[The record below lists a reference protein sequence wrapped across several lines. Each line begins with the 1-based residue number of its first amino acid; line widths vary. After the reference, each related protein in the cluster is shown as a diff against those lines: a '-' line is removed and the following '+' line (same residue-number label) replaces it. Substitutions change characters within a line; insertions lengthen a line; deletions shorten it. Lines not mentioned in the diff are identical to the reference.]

1 MAAALVLDDA
11 RVEKYIFERVLFRGS
26 GIYRIWRPKSSK
38 IIEAVA
44 FAYINMSYMSL
55 CPPSSYEIVFLK

>member
-44 FAYINMSYMSL
+44 FA
-55 CPPSSYEIVFLK
+55 